1 MVGLPNLG
9 VVVVNGEALDSMVG
23 LPDLGVVVVN
33 GGALD
38 SVVEL
43 ADLGLIFYVP
53 GDFLPI
59 SLASLFRREV
69 YHHFGLILCTGVE
82 VGFELILCLFVYW
95 G

>member
-1 MVGLPNLG
+1 
-9 VVVVNGEALDSMVG
+9 VVVDSVVG

-38 SVVEL
+38 SVVGL
-43 ADLGLIFYVP
+43 ADLRLIFCVP

-59 SLASLFRREV
+59 SLLLSS
-69 YHHFGLILCTGVE
+69 GV
-82 VGFELILCLFVYW
+82 VVVNGVRYIITS